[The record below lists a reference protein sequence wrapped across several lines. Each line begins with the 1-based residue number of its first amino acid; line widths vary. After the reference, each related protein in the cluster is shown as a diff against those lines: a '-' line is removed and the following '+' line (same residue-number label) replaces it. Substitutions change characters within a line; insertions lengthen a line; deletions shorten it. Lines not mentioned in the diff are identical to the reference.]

1 METPININSYKS
13 HMIKLS
19 CKESGLEC
27 NYVAE
32 GKTVD
37 EVLKDISEHA
47 VNFHNM
53 RAEDTYEEN
62 ISAAFLCQ
70 AIGKMTSLIH
80 NDNKEKLD

>member
-1 METPININSYKS
+1 
-13 HMIKLS
+13 MIKLS

-27 NYVAE
+27 DYVAE

-53 RAEDTYEEN
+53 RAEDTEDTHEEN

-70 AIGKMTSLIH
+70 AIGKMTSIH
-80 NDNKEKLD
+80 NDNNETLD